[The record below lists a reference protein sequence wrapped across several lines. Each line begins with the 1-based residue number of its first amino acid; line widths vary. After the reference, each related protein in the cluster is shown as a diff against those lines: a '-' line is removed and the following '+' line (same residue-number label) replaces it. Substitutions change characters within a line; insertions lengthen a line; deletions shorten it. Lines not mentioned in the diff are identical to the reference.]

1 MSELQYWVW
10 LSMRSAVRPEV
21 KNALL
26 RHCDGARTLFF
37 ARREDLAGLGVRLRP
52 SEERDL
58 LDKDLYAADRAL
70 KICEREG
77 VGILTLRDAAYP
89 SGLRQLE
96 TAPCVL
102 YILGRLPVTDERP
115 AITVVGTRRASNYG
129 LRTAKNFGADIA
141 RSGCLLVSGMTD
153 GIDGAAAEG
162 ALEAG
167 GTVIGVT
174 GAAIDSGFGGKL
186 AERVAQ
192 SGAVVG
198 EFAPGDRAMQGFRAR
213 NRITAG
219 LALATIVV
227 EAPRKSGALLF
238 ADETNAQN
246 KDVFVVP
253 GNVDE
258 KSAAGSNALL
268 MDGARPAAC
277 AWDVL
282 ADFAQEYP
290 DLHPPG
296 EAAHAAPEPEQKGID
311 KENDP
316 AYIDIE
322 ILKRGLNEP
331 ETLIVAALTEGEL
344 LLDDLLER
352 TGLTSAEAMSELT
365 MLQIMG
371 IVRQTPGKR
380 YALAIGPA

>member
-21 KNALL
+21 KTALL
-26 RHCDGARTLFF
+26 AHCDGARTLYF
-37 ARREDLAGLGVRLRP
+37 ARREDLRGLNVRLRP

-58 LDKDLYAADRAL
+58 LDKDLDAADRAL

-77 VGILTLRDAAYP
+77 IGILTLRDAAYP
-89 SGLRQLE
+89 AGLRQLDN
-96 TAPCVL
+96 APCVL
-102 YILGRLPVTDERP
+102 YVLGRLPISDDRP
-115 AITVVGTRRASNYG
+115 AITVVGTRKASNYG
-129 LRTAKNFGADIA
+129 LRTAKTFGADIA
-141 RSGCLLVSGMTD
+141 RSGCILVSGMTD

-162 ALEAG
+162 ALDAG

-174 GAAIDSGFGGKL
+174 GTAIDRDFGGKL
-186 AERVAQ
+186 AERVAR

-198 EFAPGDRAMQGFRAR
+198 EFAPGDRAMHGFRAR

-227 EAPRKSGALLF
+227 EAPQKSGALLF
-238 ADETNAQN
+238 ADETVAQN
-246 KDVFVVP
+246 KEVYVVP

-282 ADFAQEYP
+282 ADFETDYP
-290 DLHPPG
+290 VLHPPD
-296 EAAHAAPEPEQKGID
+296 EAAPAAPPPEQKGID

-352 TGLTSAEAMSELT
+352 TGLGSAEAMSELT

-380 YALAIGPA
+380 YALSIRPA